1 MSAPHAPLIHARFA
15 AQARFAPDAV
25 ALSSA
30 RGTLTYGQLDALSA
44 SLATRLT
51 QGVLTG
57 ILATRGPRLVVA
69 MLACA
74 RAGAPFVVLDL
85 AYPKPRLR
93 KMLDICRPVL
103 LLEAGAAPDDLSDL
117 PRLAVS
123 LTPSETTPAALPTVD
138 PDAPAYLLFTSGST
152 GEPKCVAVSH
162 HPLVNFVGWQERTFD
177 LGADDRFTLL
187 SGLSHDPV
195 LRDVFTPLSLG
206 ASLHMPDQDTLTAP
220 GGLADWFAQVR
231 PTAAHMTPPLG
242 QLLTAGK
249 GQAALPDLRHVFWG
263 GDVLRRSLVDAV
275 TALAPNCESVNFYGA
290 TETPQATA
298 FHRVPRHADGEERL
312 PIGRGIDG
320 FEVVVVD
327 ETGTEVADG
336 AVVIRSSFLTLGLV
350 REGRLPA
357 PAAPTLQDYATG
369 DLGQRGADGAVTVRG
384 RQDDQVKIRGYRVEM
399 AEITATALRA
409 PYLSQAVTLNIGVGD
424 TARLALFVQPLNPD
438 LTLDVEALRTRLAAA
453 LPDYMVPDTI
463 VALPV
468 LPLLPN
474 GKVDRQALIEQAKA
488 RPVTA
493 KPVRAAVS
501 PLEKT
506 LVADWS
512 DLFAREVGV
521 DDSFATLGG
530 DSLSYVT
537 AYLSL
542 EETLGQAPEGWTT
555 LSLAQLAAAVGGEA
569 PKKGVLA
576 WIESAILLRA
586 VAICGVVASHFQLIF
601 TGGSATSALLF
612 VSGYIFGSLQLNE
625 MEHGKSLKP
634 LGRLLK
640 GLLLPLFAYELANTA
655 LKLVMHDPVR
665 LSSLLLYTDFL
676 DYRGLPAD
684 GPNAYGGHDPLMWYV
699 HCIFHII
706 LLYGAV
712 FWLLDRV
719 FKLTKPALATA
730 LAVLTLGLLG
740 RFLLPFAFVPD
751 FGRAPLDMMSVFK
764 HAPSTHMATFA
775 LAALAGFLKGRWR
788 VVLTIA
794 GALYA
799 MASAPFYTVGDA
811 AVLAPIAALVLFV
824 PRVPW
829 PRLLSK
835 PVYMVAGASLFIY
848 LIHFKVLGVW
858 TRVTDASL
866 VFAWVLAIVAG
877 VVAWSCWNVARKQL
891 PALPALL
898 RRRDPR
904 KSLGK
909 PTPAVS

>member
-1 MSAPHAPLIHARFA
+1 MPASLIHSRFE
-15 AQARFAPDAV
+15 AQARATPDFI
-25 ALSSA
+25 ALSHA
-30 RGTLTYGQLDALSA
+30 KGEVTYGALE
-44 SLATRLT
+44 SLSRALAARLT
-51 QGVLTG
+51 PGVLTG

-85 AYPKPRLR
+85 AYPLPRLR
-93 KMLDICRPVL
+93 KMLDICRPGL
-103 LLEAGAAPDDLSDL
+103 LLEAGPTPEDLSDL
-117 PRLAVS
+117 PRLPVS
-123 LTPSETTPAALPTVD
+123 LTAEATDAVLPVVD

-162 HPLVNFVGWQERTFD
+162 RPLVNFVGWQARTFD
-177 LGADDRFTLL
+177 LGAPDRFTLL

-206 ASLHMPDQDTLTAP
+206 ASLHIPDQATLTAP
-220 GGLADWFAQVR
+220 GGLATWFAAVR

-249 GQAALPDLRHVFWG
+249 APALPDLRYVFWG

-275 TALAPNCESVNFYGA
+275 SAIAPEVESVNFYGA
-290 TETPQATA
+290 TETPQAAA
-298 FHRVPRHADGEERL
+298 FYRVPRHADGEERL
-312 PIGRGIDG
+312 PIGRSTDG
-320 FEVVVVD
+320 FEV
-327 ETGTEVADG
+327 EAQEDG
-336 AVVIRSSFLTLGLV
+336 AIVIRSSFLTLGPV
-350 REGRLPA
+350 TDGRLPPPA
-357 PAAPTLQDYATG
+357 PPSPQTYDTG
-369 DLGQRGADGAVTVRG
+369 DLGERRADGAVMIRG
-384 RQDDQVKIRGYRVEM
+384 RRDDQVKIRGYRVEM
-399 AEITATALRA
+399 AEVTAAALRA
-409 PYLSQAVTLNIGVGD
+409 PYVSQAVTLNIGAD
-424 TARLALFVQPLNPD
+424 TARLALFVQPLDGAINP
-438 LTLDVEALRTRLAAA
+438 EALRTRLVAG

-463 VALPV
+463 LVLPA

-474 GKVDRQALIEQAKA
+474 GKVDRQALIAQAQAK
-488 RPVTA
+488 PTA
-493 KPVRAAVS
+493 APTRAATS

-542 EETLGQAPEGWTT
+542 EEALGQVPESWTT
-555 LSLAQLAAAVGGEA
+555 MTLAELAATSGGEA
-569 PKKGVLA
+569 AKAGLFG

-612 VSGYIFGSLQLNE
+612 VSGYIFGTLQLNE
-625 MEHGKSLKP
+625 MDHQKSLKP

-655 LKLVMHDPVR
+655 LKLVTHDPVR
-665 LSSLLLYTDFL
+665 LSSLLLYTDFM

-684 GPNAYGGHDPLMWYV
+684 GPNAYGGHDPVMWYV
-699 HCIFHII
+699 HCIFHVI
-706 LLYGAV
+706 LLYGAL

-719 FKLTKPALATA
+719 LKVKKPALATA
-730 LAVLTLGLLG
+730 ITVLTVGLLG
-740 RFLLPFAFVPD
+740 RFVLPFFFVPD

-764 HAPSTHMATFA
+764 HAPTTHMATFA
-775 LAALAGFLKGRWR
+775 LAALAGLLKGKGR
-788 VVLTIA
+788 IA
-794 GALYA
+794 FTVAAALYA
-799 MASAPFYTVGDA
+799 LASSPFYTIGDA

-824 PRVPW
+824 PKIPW

-835 PVYMVAGASLFIY
+835 PVYMIAGASLFIY
-848 LIHFKVLGVW
+848 LLHFKVMGVW

-866 VFAWVLAIVAG
+866 VFAWAGAIVAG
-877 VVAWSCWNVARKQL
+877 VVAWSCWNLGMKLL
-891 PALPALL
+891 PSLPGLL
-898 RRRDPR
+898 HPRRLFTRA
-904 KSLGK
+904 
-909 PTPAVS
+909 PAIG

>member
-1 MSAPHAPLIHARFA
+1 MSDILIHSRFEARA
-15 AQARFAPDAV
+15 LATPDAV

-30 RGTLTYGQLDALSA
+30 KGAIRYGELEALSRA
-44 SLATRLT
+44 LAAKLT
-51 QGVLTG
+51 PGVLTG

-85 AYPKPRLR
+85 AYPPPRLR
-93 KMLDICRPVL
+93 KMLDICRPGL
-103 LLEAGAAPDDLSDL
+103 LLEAGPAPEGLSDL
-117 PRLAVS
+117 PRLPVS
-123 LTPSETTPAALPTVD
+123 LAVEATDAALPAVD

-162 HPLVNFVGWQERTFD
+162 HPLVNFVGWQARTFD
-177 LGADDRFTLL
+177 LHAADRFTLL

-206 ASLHMPDQDTLTAP
+206 ASLHIPDQATLTAP
-220 GGLADWFAQVR
+220 GGLATWFAEVR

-249 GQAALPDLRHVFWG
+249 APALPDLRYVFWG

-275 TALAPNCESVNFYGA
+275 SAIAPEVESVNFYGA
-290 TETPQATA
+290 TETPQAAA
-298 FHRVPRHADGEERL
+298 FHRVSAADTDERL
-312 PIGRGIDG
+312 PIGSGIDG
-320 FEVVVVD
+320 FAVEVGEED
-327 ETGTEVADG
+327 AI
-336 AVVIRSSFLTLGLV
+336 VIRSRFLTLGPV
-350 REGRLPA
+350 VEGRLPPPA
-357 PAAPTLQDYATG
+357 PPSLQTYDTG
-369 DLGQRGADGAVTVRG
+369 DLGDARPDGAVMIRG
-384 RQDDQVKIRGYRVEM
+384 RRDDQVKIRGYRVEM
-399 AEITATALRA
+399 AEVTAAALRA
-409 PYLSQAVTLNIGVGD
+409 PYVAQAVTLNIGAD
-424 TARLALFVQPLNPD
+424 TARMGLFVQPLNGELSLNP
-438 LTLDVEALRTRLAAA
+438 EALRARLAAG

-463 VALPV
+463 LILPA

-474 GKVDRQALIEQAKA
+474 GKVDRQALITQAQA
-488 RPVTA
+488 RPA
-493 KPVRAAVS
+493 AAPARAATS

-512 DLFAREVGV
+512 DLFARQVGI
-521 DDSFATLGG
+521 DDSFASLGG

-542 EETLGQAPEGWTT
+542 EEALGQVPESWTT
-555 LSLAQLAAAVGGEA
+555 MTLAQLAATNGGEA
-569 PKKGVLA
+569 AKAGLLG

-612 VSGYIFGSLQLNE
+612 VSGYIFGTLQLNE
-625 MEHGKSLKP
+625 MDHQKSLKP

-655 LKLVMHDPVR
+655 LKLVTHDPVR

-676 DYRGLPAD
+676 DYRGLPAE
-684 GPNAYGGHDPLMWYV
+684 GPNAYGGHDPVMWYV
-699 HCIFHII
+699 HCIFHVI
-706 LLYGAV
+706 LLYGAL

-719 FKLTKPALATA
+719 LKVRKPALVSAIT
-730 LAVLTLGLLG
+730 VLTMGLLG
-740 RFLLPFAFVPD
+740 RFVLPFFFVPD

-764 HAPSTHMATFA
+764 HAPTTHMATFA
-775 LAALAGFLKGRWR
+775 LAALAGLLKGKGRITF
-788 VVLTIA
+788 TIA
-794 GALYA
+794 AAVYA
-799 MASAPFYTVGDA
+799 IASSPFYTIGDA

-824 PRVPW
+824 PKVPW

-835 PVYMVAGASLFIY
+835 PVYMIAGASLFIY
-848 LIHFKVLGVW
+848 LLHFKVMGVW

-866 VFAWVLAIVAG
+866 AFAWVGAIVAG
-877 VVAWSCWNVARKQL
+877 VVAWSCWNLGMKLL
-891 PALPALL
+891 PSLPGLL
-898 RRRDPR
+898 HPRRLFTRA
-904 KSLGK
+904 
-909 PTPAVS
+909 PAIG